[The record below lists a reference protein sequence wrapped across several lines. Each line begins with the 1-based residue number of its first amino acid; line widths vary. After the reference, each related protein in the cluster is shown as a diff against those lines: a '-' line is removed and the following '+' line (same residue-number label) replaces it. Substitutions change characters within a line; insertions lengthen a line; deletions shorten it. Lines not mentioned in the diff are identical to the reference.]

1 MLLRTEREPSQVWQE
16 DPAMHQ
22 LHRASG
28 IRGSG
33 FSHPPLLLASKEH
46 KAHSASRGWGWYQAA
61 KCDVSDRPSQDA
73 SAQRPHVYFHPTHP
87 ARLDPLSPC
96 QCLQF
101 DLTSTFAN
109 NPSSLKCFPL
119 SQRARVHM
127 ILRAFQLFLSVSG
140 QELDERR
147 GLLDLVPSKGGDWH
161 RLLFAGP
168 SVCPPSSTWRKDS
181 KTSLSLSQE
190 AGRVDGVKAGGR
202 VALPSEPVRL
212 SAQEWE

>member
-1 MLLRTEREPSQVWQE
+1 
-16 DPAMHQ
+16 MHQ
-22 LHRASG
+22 LHRVSG

-33 FSHPPLLLASKEH
+33 FSHPLLLASKEH
-46 KAHSASRGWGWYQAA
+46 KACSASRGAGGGYQAA

-73 SAQRPHVYFHPTHP
+73 FAQSPHVYFHPTHP
-87 ARLDPLSPC
+87 GRLC
-96 QCLQF
+96 QCPQF

-109 NPSSLKCFPL
+109 NPSSVKCFPL
-119 SQRARVHM
+119 SQRARLHM

-140 QELDERR
+140 QELEERR

-190 AGRVDGVKAGGR
+190 AGRVDGVKAEGR

-212 SAQEWE
+212 STQEWK